1 MHASPDVFRLE
12 VLEADELG
20 VLPER
25 RPDEVDWYREFIWM
39 TRRGLITSSRCRPLH
54 LEHDP
59 RRGERAEG
67 WPAVSSGRAGSGPL
81 AGTPRPEFLP
91 LTMDPLPRPP
101 RRRSRQSL
109 RLALLCGEFGG
120 PVYGGVG
127 VYTAHLA
134 EALASRGHDVTRL
147 PIADRPLP
155 DQTGG
160 LPDRRRA
167 VRWDPVRERHLFL
180 MALHREADRREFDL
194 VESPLWAGNG
204 AAVGSA
210 ARWPLVVRLETP
222 FALIR
227 RDVRDRIQSRRENL
241 DRRRAA
247 PARLRH
253 GHHRDQRGGRLDG
266 RIHLSR
272 PAVVSRP
279 TARGDSPGIALG
291 GPHPVSTGRDA
302 GCRRHEVPLHR
313 PVRGTQRHARTG
325 RGVCQGRPSR
335 RQGDALA
342 RRCR

>member
-1 MHASPDVFRLE
+1 MPPASPGTRSEGVASGLKAGLRYRREGL
-12 VLEADELG
+12 VPALSPELPG
-20 VLPER
+20 R
-25 RPDEVDWYREFIWM
+25 RSV
-39 TRRGLITSSRCRPLH
+39 
-54 LEHDP
+54 
-59 RRGERAEG
+59 
-67 WPAVSSGRAGSGPL
+67 
-81 AGTPRPEFLP
+81 P

-134 EALASRGHDVTRL
+134 DALASRGHDVTVFRSRIG
-147 PIADRPLP
+147 PCRIEPAGYRIVDVPF
-155 DQTGG
+155 DG
-160 LPDRRRA
+160 
-167 VRWDPVRERHLFL
+167 DPVRERHNFL

-227 RDVRDRIQSRRENL
+227 EMSGIEYNHAVKTLI
-241 DRRRAA
+241 AA
-247 PARLRH
+247 EQLQLVYAT
-253 GHHRDQRGGRLDG
+253 GIIG
-266 RIHLSR
+266 ISE
-272 PAVVSRP
+272 AVVSTVESTYHIPADLSRP
-279 TARGDSPGIALG
+279 TARGHSPGIALG

-302 GCRRHEVPLHR
+302 GCRRDEVPLHR
-313 PVRGTQRHARTG
+313 PVRGAQGRTRAG
-325 RGVCQGRPSR
+325 RGIREGRPSGC
-335 RQGDALA
+335 QGDALA